1 MDVNRYAN
9 GIRGLSKMVRTS
21 LLVTMFAAVA
31 LLCLSCSAE
40 DPTAT
45 PLPPTATSVPPTATS
60 VPPTTASEPQVSE
73 PESTIKIGTVL
84 PQTGDLSFLGKERQL
99 AISFAFDLVNDAGG
113 VNGKMIEALHRD
125 SGTDPEVGKAAASA
139 LIEEHGVPAI
149 IGAASSGVTMEIAQS
164 VTIPNGVLQI
174 SPASS
179 SSLITTLDDNDMVFR
194 TTMSD
199 VITGKVAAELAR
211 EIGWEKVATTHVSNA
226 YGTSMSSNFSDHF
239 QTLGGD
245 VTVQV
250 SHEKGQETYTSE
262 LEQAADGSP
271 EALIAIAY
279 TDTSHTLLR
288 EAYDDGYFKEFL
300 FFTPAYN
307 QELFDAVG
315 AAKFEGSY
323 GTKAGAE
330 LTSARKWFFDN
341 FASRKNGN
349 IEIPLVSESFDAG
362 VMLALAIEK
371 ADSEEPSE
379 IRDALREIAN
389 PPGIVVG
396 PEDIREAL
404 ELVRNGEDVN
414 YVGAAGELDFD
425 AHGDVSGT
433 IEIWHIKDGKIGST
447 GMFVSP
453 GDPISLPEAIS
464 NDDAPTE
471 LEGVVKIGALLPYTG
486 DLAFAGPHGE
496 LAMSLAFD
504 LVNES
509 GGVNGKRI
517 EGVHRDSGTSVQL
530 GTDAA
535 SALVNIDNVPVILG
549 AVASGVTLAVAES
562 VTIPNGVLLISPA
575 SSSNAFTTL
584 ADDDLVFRTTVADS
598 VKGIVAAQ
606 LAHEL
611 GFERVATTY
620 INNAYGVSVSGVFTE
635 RFEELGGEVTEQISH
650 ELGQATYTS
659 ELRKAASE
667 SPDALLPIGYTETLQ
682 ILLREAVEGGFF
694 EDFLFFSPAYFQ
706 SLFDALGVDNF
717 DGSYGITPGA
727 PLTPA
732 REWFFNTYQERKDG
746 NIQIPLMSEV
756 FDATI
761 LIALAIEKADSE
773 DPAAIRDALRE
784 VSRPPGE
791 QVGPQDIARALEMI
805 RNGQDIDYVGA
816 AGDLNFDENGDV
828 NGTIEIWN
836 ITDGTVGSTGT
847 FALPGET
854 IDLP

>member
-1 MDVNRYAN
+1 MNRNAKR
-9 GIRGLSKMVRTS
+9 IRGLSVRVAPS
-21 LLVTMFAAVA
+21 LVLTIFATAA
-31 LLCLSCSAE
+31 LISMSCSAE
-40 DPTAT
+40 DPMPT
-45 PLPPTATSVPPTATS
+45 PLPPTATSVPPTATPI
-60 VPPTTASEPQVSE
+60 PPTEAPEPQSTE
-73 PESTIKIGTVL
+73 PEQSMKIGTVL
-84 PQTGDLSFLGKERQL
+84 PQTGDLGFLGKERQL
-99 AISFAFDLVNDAGG
+99 AISFAFDLVNEAGG
-113 VNGKMIEALHRD
+113 VNGRMIEVLHRD
-125 SGTDPEVGKAAASA
+125 SGTDPETGKSAASA
-139 LIEEHGVPAI
+139 LIDEHGVPAI
-149 IGAASSGVTMEIAQS
+149 IGAASSGVTMAIAQD

-179 SSLITTLDDNDMVFR
+179 SSLITTLDDNDFVFR

-199 VITGKVAAELAR
+199 VVTGKVAAELAR
-211 EIGWEKVATTHVSNA
+211 EIGWQNVATTHVSNA
-226 YGTSMSSNFSDHF
+226 YGTSMTTNFSEHF
-239 QTLGGD
+239 ESLGGN
-245 VTVQV
+245 VTIQV
-250 SHEKGQETYTSE
+250 SHDKGQETYASE
-262 LEQAADGSP
+262 LSQAAEGDP

-315 AAKFEGSY
+315 AAKFEGSF
-323 GTKAGAE
+323 GTKAGAV
-330 LTSARKWFFDN
+330 LTPERRWFFEN
-341 FASRKNGN
+341 FASRQNGN
-349 IEIPLVSESFDAG
+349 TEIPLVSESFDAG
-362 VMLALAIEK
+362 ILLALAIER
-371 ADSEEPSE
+371 ADSEDPSA
-379 IRDALREIAN
+379 IRDALREVAN

-396 PEDIREAL
+396 PEDIASAL

-425 AHGDVSGT
+425 ENGDVSGT
-433 IEIWHIKDGKIGST
+433 IEIWQVKDGKIGST
-447 GMFVSP
+447 GLFVSP
-453 GDPISLPEAIS
+453 GDPIDIPEVRSADKS
-464 NDDAPTE
+464 PTE
-471 LEGVVKIGALLPYTG
+471 LEGVVNIGALLPYTG

-509 GGVNGKRI
+509 GGVNGKKI
-517 EGVHRDSGTSVQL
+517 GAVHRDSGTSVQL

-535 SALVNIDNVPVILG
+535 SALVNIDNVPVIIG

-562 VTIPNGVLLISPA
+562 VTIPNGVVLISPA

-620 INNAYGVSVSGVFTE
+620 INNAYGVSVSGVFSE
-635 RFEELGGEVTEQISH
+635 HFEELGGEVTEQISH
-650 ELGQATYTS
+650 ELGQPTYTS
-659 ELRKAASE
+659 ELRRAASDAPE
-667 SPDALLPIGYTETLQ
+667 ALLPIGYTETLQ

-706 SLFDALGVDNF
+706 SLFDAVGVDDF

-746 NIQIPLMSEV
+746 NINIPLMSEV

-761 LIALAIEKADSE
+761 LVALAIEKADSE
-773 DPAAIRDALRE
+773 DPSAIRDALRE

-791 QVGPQDIARALEMI
+791 QVGPQDIARALELI

-828 NGTIEIWN
+828 NGTIEIWS
-836 ITDGTVGSTGT
+836 IKDSVVGSTGI
-847 FALPGET
+847 FALPGEA
-854 IDLP
+854 IDLR

>member
-1 MDVNRYAN
+1 MNRNAKR
-9 GIRGLSKMVRTS
+9 IRGLSVRVAPS
-21 LLVTMFAAVA
+21 LVLTIFATAA
-31 LLCLSCSAE
+31 LISMSCSAE
-40 DPTAT
+40 DPMPT
-45 PLPPTATSVPPTATS
+45 PLPPTATSVPPTATTI
-60 VPPTTASEPQVSE
+60 PPTEAPEPQST
-73 PESTIKIGTVL
+73 ESDTTLKIGTVL
-84 PQTGDLSFLGKERQL
+84 PQTGDLGFLGKERQL
-99 AISFAFDLVNDAGG
+99 AISFAFDLVNEAGG
-113 VNGKMIEALHRD
+113 VNGRMIEVLHRD

-139 LIEEHGVPAI
+139 LIDEHGVPAI
-149 IGAASSGVTMEIAQS
+149 IGAASSGVTMAIAQE

-179 SSLITTLDDNDMVFR
+179 SSLITTLDDNDFVFR

-199 VITGKVAAELAR
+199 VVTGKVAAELAR
-211 EIGWEKVATTHVSNA
+211 EIGWQNVATTHVSNA
-226 YGTSMSSNFSDHF
+226 YGTSMTTNFSEHF
-239 QTLGGD
+239 ESLGGN
-245 VTVQV
+245 VTIQV
-250 SHEKGQETYTSE
+250 SHDKGQETYASE
-262 LEQAADGSP
+262 LSQAAEGDP

-315 AAKFEGSY
+315 AEKFEGSY
-323 GTKAGAE
+323 GTKAGAM
-330 LTSARKWFFDN
+330 LTPERKWFFEN

-349 IEIPLVSESFDAG
+349 TEIPLVSESFDAG
-362 VMLALAIEK
+362 ILLALAIER
-371 ADSEEPSE
+371 ADSEEPSA
-379 IRDALREIAN
+379 IRDALREVAN

-396 PEDIREAL
+396 PEDIASAL

-425 AHGDVSGT
+425 ANGDVSGT
-433 IEIWHIKDGKIGST
+433 VEIWQIKDGMIGST
-447 GMFVSP
+447 GLFVSP
-453 GDPISLPEAIS
+453 GDPIDIS
-464 NDDAPTE
+464 DVRSADDAPKE
-471 LEGVVKIGALLPYTG
+471 LEGVVNIGALLPYTG

-504 LVNES
+504 LINES
-509 GGVNGKRI
+509 GGVNGKAI
-517 EGVHRDSGTSVQL
+517 GAVHRDSGTSVQL

-535 SALVNIDNVPVILG
+535 SALVNIDNVPVIIG

-562 VTIPNGVLLISPA
+562 VTIPNGVVLISPA

-606 LAHEL
+606 LAHQL

-620 INNAYGVSVSGVFTE
+620 INNAYGVSVSGVFSE
-635 RFEELGGEVTEQISH
+635 HFEQLGGEVTEQISH
-650 ELGQATYTS
+650 ELGQPTYTS
-659 ELRKAASE
+659 ELRRAASDAPE
-667 SPDALLPIGYTETLQ
+667 ALLPIGYTETLQ

-706 SLFDALGVDNF
+706 SLFDAVGVDDF

-746 NIQIPLMSEV
+746 NINIPLMSEV

-761 LIALAIEKADSE
+761 LVALAIEKADSE
-773 DPAAIRDALRE
+773 DPSAIRDALRE

-791 QVGPQDIARALEMI
+791 QVGPQDIARALELI

-828 NGTIEIWN
+828 NGTIEIWS
-836 ITDGTVGSTGT
+836 IKDGVVGSTGI
-847 FALPGET
+847 FALPGEA
-854 IDLP
+854 IDLR

>member
-1 MDVNRYAN
+1 MNKYAN
-9 GIRGLSKMVRTS
+9 QIRGLSKMVKTS
-21 LLVTMFAAVA
+21 LFFTVLATVT

-45 PLPPTATSVPPTATS
+45 PPPPTATSVAPTATS
-60 VPPTTASEPQVSE
+60 IPTTTAPEPQVSD
-73 PESTIKIGTVL
+73 PESTVKIGTVL
-84 PQTGDLSFLGKERQL
+84 PQTGDLGFLGKERQL
-99 AISFAFDLVNDAGG
+99 AISFAFDLVNEAGG

-125 SGTDPEVGKAAASA
+125 SGTDPEMGEAAASA
-139 LIEEHGVPAI
+139 LIEDHGVPAI
-149 IGAASSGVTMEIAQS
+149 IGAASSGVTMAIAQS

-179 SSLITTLDDNDMVFR
+179 SSLITTLDDNDFVFR

-199 VITGKVAAELAR
+199 VVTGKVAAELAR
-211 EIGWEKVATTHVSNA
+211 EIGWQNVATTHVSNA
-226 YGTSMSSNFSDHF
+226 YGTSMTTNFSEHF
-239 QTLGGD
+239 ESLGGN
-245 VTVQV
+245 VTIQV
-250 SHEKGQETYTSE
+250 SHDKSQESYAAE
-262 LEQAADGSP
+262 LDQAADGDA

-315 AAKFEGSY
+315 AEKFEGSY

-330 LTSARKWFFDN
+330 LTSARKWFFEN
-341 FASRKNGN
+341 FASMKNGN
-349 IEIPLVSESFDAG
+349 TEIPLVSESFDAG

-371 ADSEEPSE
+371 ADSEDPAA

-389 PPGIVVG
+389 PPGIEVG
-396 PEDIREAL
+396 PQDIARAF
-404 ELVRNGEDVN
+404 ELVRSGEDVN
-414 YVGAAGELDFD
+414 YVGAAGQLDFD

-433 IEIWHIKDGKIGST
+433 IEIWRITDGKIGST

-453 GDPISLPEAIS
+453 GDPIELPESPRA
-464 NDDAPTE
+464 DDAPAK

-517 EGVHRDSGTSVQL
+517 EATHRDSGTSVQL

-535 SALVNIDNVPVILG
+535 SALVNIDNVPVIVG

-562 VTIPNGVLLISPA
+562 VTIPNGVVLISPA

-611 GFERVATTY
+611 GYERVATTY
-620 INNAYGVSVSGVFTE
+620 INNAYGVSVSGVFSDH
-635 RFEELGGEVTEQISH
+635 FEKLGGEVTEQISH
-650 ELGQATYTS
+650 ELGQPTYTS
-659 ELRKAASE
+659 ELRRAASDT
-667 SPDALLPIGYTETLQ
+667 PDALLPIGYTETLQ

-706 SLFDALGVDNF
+706 SLFDALGADNF
-717 DGSYGITPGA
+717 DGNYGITPGA

-756 FDATI
+756 FDATV

-791 QVGPQDIARALEMI
+791 KVGPQDIARALELI

-828 NGTIEIWN
+828 NGTIEIWS
-836 ITDGTVGSTGT
+836 IKDGIVGSTGI
-847 FALPGET
+847 FALPGEP